1 LTPNKTGE
9 FVGKC
14 AELCGVDHSRMLF
27 NVKVVSRAEFDQ
39 HIADLKAAG
48 QVGALTSGRVD
59 TSGNPDCLGNP
70 ELAGCKAEN

>member
-1 LTPNKTGE
+1 
-9 FVGKC
+9 
-14 AELCGVDHSRMLF
+14 MLF

-48 QVGALTSGRVD
+48 QVGALTSGRVE

-70 ELAGCKAEN
+70 ELAGCKDEK